1 MTKMK
6 DTGRRNGPPSWAV
19 RFFRWYCN
27 DHLFEAVS
35 GDMEELY
42 QRRKKKLGERRADFL
57 FLWNVLSFIQPFAFR
72 KSTYINNIAMLEN
85 YLKISWRTMTRQK
98 MYTAIKVGGFAVG
111 LATCILIF
119 LFIRNEMDYDQ
130 QYVGKNVYRIYN
142 EWRGPDGGKW
152 TSFPANIHSIL
163 KNDYPEVE
171 KSARLIPFKWFNA
184 GSNLMRRDDRVENT
198 YEEGFAYADND
209 LLDILDI
216 PMVLGNRENALTKP
230 MSIVL
235 SKKMADKYFPHEDPV
250 GKIIILNEEKAKP
263 FFVGGVMKDFPAN
276 SHLHYEFFITL
287 ANVEFW
293 PGEQTS
299 WCCWNYNAY
308 VRLRPNTDVAAFSK
322 KLTSMK
328 DTYLLTHLEKQGD
341 QSLADVKKY
350 HFFGAQPVQDIYL
363 KSDGIGDEEQHG
375 DLRYIWLFGGIAC
388 FILLL
393 ACINFVNLATARSA
407 NRAKEVGLRKVV
419 GSFRGYLVRQF
430 LTESLLYSFVSFS
443 LALVIVV
450 LSLPFFNQL
459 AGKQLS
465 LPWTLWWFLP
475 SLVGVAFVVGML
487 AGIYPAFYLSAFK
500 PVDVLK
506 GSASRGS
513 KSSTLR
519 SAMVVFQFTT
529 SIILI
534 IGTIVIYQQMNF
546 ILHTKIGFDKERI
559 IMVQGANTLEKKH
572 DSFKNELKQLA
583 GVENVTA
590 NNYLPVAGT
599 HRDQNGFWKK
609 GREKLDKGVYG
620 QAWYVDEDYI
630 STLGMKLVSG
640 RNFDEKLRSD
650 TASII
655 INQKMAKEFGF
666 TKPLGE
672 QIGNWRSYTVIGVVE
687 DFHFESMK
695 GEIRPLCLKLGD
707 GGEIVSVKVKS
718 GNIPEVLASVQKVWN
733 KFMPNQPFRYTF
745 MDQSYAR
752 MYEDVDRTGKIFAS
766 FAGLA
771 IFVACLGLFALSAF
785 MVEQRGKEISIRLV
799 MGASVRNIFRLLT
812 QNFVSLVIV
821 SFVLAAP
828 LAWYLMSTWLQDY
841 KYKIELSW
849 DMFALAG
856 AVSVLIAVTTISY
869 QTISAALA
877 KPADRLRSE

>member
-1 MTKMK
+1 MT
-6 DTGRRNGPPSWAV
+6 TPPKIFI

-27 DHLFEAVS
+27 DHLSEAVL
-35 GDMEELY
+35 GDMIELY
-42 QRRKKKLGERRADFL
+42 ERREKQLGKTRADLL
-57 FLWNVLSFIQPFAFR
+57 FLWNVLCFIQPFAIKR
-72 KSTYINNIAMLEN
+72 KSTHVNNLAMLEN

-98 MYTAIKVGGFAVG
+98 MYTTIKVGGFAVG

-130 QYVGKNVYRIYN
+130 QYIGKNVYRLYN
-142 EWRGPDGGKW
+142 DWRGPNGGKW
-152 TSFPANIHSIL
+152 LAFPANIHSIL

-171 KSARLIPFKWFNA
+171 KSARLIPYKWWNA
-184 GSNLMRRDDRVENT
+184 GSNLIRRDDREENT

-216 PMVLGNRENALTKP
+216 PMVQGNRTTALSRP

-235 SKKMADKYFPHEDPV
+235 SNKMAEKYFPHEDPV
-250 GKIIILNEEKAKP
+250 GKIIILNEEKSKP
-263 FFVGGVMKDFPAN
+263 FVVGGVMKDFPAN
-276 SHLHYEFFITL
+276 SHIHYDFFITL
-287 ANVEFW
+287 VNVEFW

-299 WCCWNYNAY
+299 WCCWNYHAY
-308 VRLRPNTDVAAFSK
+308 LRLRPNTNVAAFAK

-328 DTYLLTHLEKQGD
+328 ETYYLTHLERQGD

-350 HFFGAQPVQDIYL
+350 HFFGVQPVQEIYL
-363 KSDGIGDEEQHG
+363 NPDGVSEGEHG
-375 DLRYIWLFGGIAC
+375 DVRYIWLFGGIAC

-419 GSFRGYLVRQF
+419 GSFRGYIVKQF
-430 LTESLLYSFVSFS
+430 LAESLMYSFVSFG
-443 LALVIVV
+443 LALVLVV

-459 AGKQLS
+459 AHKELS

-475 SLVGVAFVVGML
+475 SLVGVAIAVGLL

-500 PVDVLK
+500 PVEVLK
-506 GSASRGS
+506 GTLSRGS
-513 KSSTLR
+513 KSSALR
-519 SAMVVFQFTT
+519 GAMVVFQFTT

-534 IGTIVIYQQMNF
+534 IGTIVIYKQMSF

-572 DSFKNELKQLA
+572 DSFKSELKQLA

-590 NNYLPVAGT
+590 NNYLPVEGT
-599 HRDQNGFWKK
+599 HRDQNGFWKE
-609 GREKLDKGVYG
+609 GREKLDKAVYG
-620 QAWYVDEDYI
+620 QSWWVDEDYI
-630 STLGMKLVSG
+630 GTLGMKLIAG
-640 RNFDEKLRSD
+640 RNFDEKLKSD

-655 INQKMAKEFGF
+655 INQKMAKELGF
-666 TKPLGE
+666 VKPLGE
-672 QIGNWRSYTVIGVVE
+672 RMGNWRTYTVIGVVE

-695 GEIRPLCLKLGD
+695 GEIGPLCMKLGK
-707 GGEIVSVKVKS
+707 GGDIVSVKVKS

-733 KFMPNQPFRYTF
+733 KFMPHQPFRYTF

-752 MYEDVDRTGKIFAS
+752 MYEDVNRTGKIFAS

-812 QNFVSLVIV
+812 QNFIVLVTV
-821 SFVLAAP
+821 SFILAAP
-828 LAWYLMSTWLQDY
+828 VAWYLMIIWLQDY
-841 KYKIELSW
+841 KYKIELTW
-849 DMFALAG
+849 DMFVLAG
-856 AVSVLIAVTTISY
+856 VVSLLIALTTISY
-869 QTISAALA
+869 QTVSAALA
-877 KPADRLRSE
+877 NPADRLRSE

>member
-1 MTKMK
+1 MK
-6 DTGRRNGPPSWAV
+6 KVENINGEGGPPKWAV

-27 DHLFEAVS
+27 DHLVEAVL
-35 GDMEELY
+35 GDMVELF
-42 QRRKKKLGERRADFL
+42 QRRKKKIGKKKADIL
-57 FLWNVLSFIQPFAFR
+57 FLWNVLCFIQPFAIRR
-72 KSTYINNIAMLEN
+72 KSTQINNIAMLEN

-98 MYTAIKVGGFAVG
+98 MYAAIKVGGFAVG

-130 QYVGKNVYRIYN
+130 QYIGKNVYRLYN
-142 EWRGPDGGKW
+142 DWRGPEPGKW
-152 TSFPANIHSIL
+152 LAFPANIHSIL

-171 KSARLIPFKWFNA
+171 KSARLIPYKWFNA
-184 GSNLMRRDDRVENT
+184 GSNLIRRDDREENT
-198 YEEGFAYADND
+198 YEERFAYADND

-216 PMVLGNRENALTKP
+216 PMVFGSRESALTKP

-250 GKIIILNEEKAKP
+250 GKIIILNEEKSKP
-263 FFVGGVMKDFPAN
+263 YMVGGVMKDFPAN
-276 SHLHYEFFITL
+276 SHIHYDFFITL
-287 ANVEFW
+287 VNVEFW

-299 WCCWNYNAY
+299 WCCWNYHAY
-308 VRLRPNTDVAAFSK
+308 MRLRPNTNIAAFQK
-322 KLTSMK
+322 KLTAIK
-328 DTYLLTHLEKQGD
+328 QTYYLTHMEKQGD
-341 QSLADVKKY
+341 QSIADVKKY
-350 HFFGAQPVQDIYL
+350 HFFGVQPVQDIYL
-363 KSDGIGDEEQHG
+363 NSDGIAEGEHG
-375 DLRYIWLFGGIAC
+375 DMRYIWLFGGIAC
-388 FILLL
+388 FILIL
-393 ACINFVNLATARSA
+393 ACINFINLATARSA

-430 LTESLLYSFVSFS
+430 LTESLLYSFVSFG

-465 LPWTLWWFLP
+465 LPWTQWWFLP
-475 SLVGVAFVVGML
+475 SLTGVAFVVGIL

-506 GSASRGS
+506 GSLSRGT

-534 IGTIVIYQQMNF
+534 ISTIVIYNQMNF

-559 IMVQGANTLEKKH
+559 IMVQGANTLNKQHET
-572 DSFKNELKQLA
+572 FKNEVKQLA

-590 NNYLPVAGT
+590 NSYLPVEGT
-599 HRDQNGFWKK
+599 HRDQNGFWKE
-609 GREKLDKGVYG
+609 GREKLDKPVYG
-620 QAWYVDEDYI
+620 QSWWVDDDYI
-630 STLGMKLVSG
+630 STLGMKLIAG
-640 RNFDEKLRSD
+640 RNFDEKLKSD

-655 INQKMAKEFGF
+655 VNQKMAKELGLS
-666 TKPLGE
+666 KPLGE
-672 QIGNWRSYTVIGVVE
+672 RIGNWRIYTVIGVVE

-695 GEIRPLCLKLGD
+695 GEIRPLCMKLGK

-718 GNIPEVLASVQKVWN
+718 GNISQVLASVQKVWS
-733 KFMPNQPFRYTF
+733 KFMPHQPFRYTF

-752 MYEDVDRTGKIFAS
+752 MYEDVDRTGKIFGS

-799 MGASVRNIFRLLT
+799 MGASVRNIFGLLT
-812 QNFVSLVIV
+812 QNFVALVIV

-828 LAWYLMSTWLQDY
+828 LAWYLMNTWLQDY

-849 DMFALAG
+849 DMFVLAG
-856 AVSVLIAVTTISY
+856 GVSLLIAVSTISY

-877 KPADRLRSE
+877 SPADRLRSE